1 MLFDCEN
8 FDSHNGYSD
17 MARLIREADEACNTR
32 DTAGCLDAID
42 CLYALFDA
50 AWLRRRKPQCPLRVE
65 WKTIRLR

>member
-17 MARLIREADEACNTR
+17 MARLIQEADEACNAR
-32 DTAGCLDAID
+32 DTAGCLDAIN

-50 AWLRRRKPQCPLRVE
+50 AGCIDEILNVFRGWRGDQ
-65 WKTIRLR
+65 